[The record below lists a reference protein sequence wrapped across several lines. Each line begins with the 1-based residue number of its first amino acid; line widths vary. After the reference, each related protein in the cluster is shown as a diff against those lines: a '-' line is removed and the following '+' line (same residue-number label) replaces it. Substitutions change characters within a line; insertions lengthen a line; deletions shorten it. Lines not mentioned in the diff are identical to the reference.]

1 MIGVISYVPAYLD
14 LLFRGNCLSREDSGL
29 CSGVDSNSS
38 SQLVSNI
45 LMPEYFILF
54 VCNN

>member
-1 MIGVISYVPAYLD
+1 MTGVISYVPAYLD
-14 LLFRGNCLSREDSGL
+14 LLFRGNCLSREDGGL

-54 VCNN
+54 VCN